1 MDVGSVGL
9 WTFQLDL
16 RRAQEAREI
25 AAQLDDEGW
34 GTLWIPEAIGRE
46 AISHAGLLL
55 DATNRLVVA
64 TGVANVWSRAA
75 TAAAAAQ
82 RLLADDS
89 GGRFLL
95 GLGVSH
101 EPMVEGM
108 LHQSYEKPLAKMAS
122 YLDEIDDAF
131 STAPPPP
138 EDPPRVLAAL
148 GPRMLRLAAKRAWGA
163 LTYFVPV
170 DHTPVARDV
179 MGEGPMLMVSQA
191 AVVATDPAVARETAR
206 RWMQIYLSLPNYTN
220 NLRRLG
226 WGDEDLSGGGSDRL
240 VDALVAWG
248 DVGAVAARVAEHR
261 DAGADHVCLQ
271 VLDPDATAV
280 PMDAWRELAAALVA
294 PPAPAPRPA
303 PSRVPAAAPAAAAP
317 GAVPVRKAAR
327 AKAAPAQTRAPKAAA
342 PRKAAKK
349 GAAKKGAAKVR
360 KAPPRG

>member
-25 AAQLDDEGW
+25 AAQVDDQGW

-46 AISHAGLLL
+46 AMSHAGLLL

-131 STAPPPP
+131 STAPAPP

-179 MGEGPMLMVSQA
+179 LGEGPMLMVSQA
-191 AVVATDPAVARETAR
+191 AVVTTDPSVARETGR
-206 RWMQIYLSLPNYTN
+206 RWMQIYLGLPNYTN

-248 DVGAVAARVAEHR
+248 DVDAVAARVAEHR

-280 PMDAWRELAAALVA
+280 PMDAWRDLAAALVP
-294 PPAPAPRPA
+294 PPAPAVA
-303 PSRVPAAAPAAAAP
+303 PAAPAPATAP
-317 GAVPVRKAAR
+317 ARKAAR
-327 AKAAPAQTRAPKAAA
+327 AKAAPAKARVQKAGA
-342 PRKAAKK
+342 PRKIAKK
-349 GAAKKGAAKVR
+349 QGGQAAR